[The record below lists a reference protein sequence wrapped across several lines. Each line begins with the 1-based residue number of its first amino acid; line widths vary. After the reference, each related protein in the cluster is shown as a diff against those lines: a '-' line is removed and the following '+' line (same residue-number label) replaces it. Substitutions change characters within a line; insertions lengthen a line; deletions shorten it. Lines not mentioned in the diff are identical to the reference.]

1 MCVARRVLDAE
12 SVINMAAPA
21 SGARYAIVT
30 GGSSG
35 IGLAVCRRLL
45 ADGWSVATTSRSA
58 ARLEEAFPAEA
69 PRPLFVAA
77 DLATTAGCE
86 ELAARCAA
94 AWGADFAL
102 GLLVN
107 NAGGGTIGQQ
117 IGSASIEAF
126 DYTMALNVR
135 APFQLT
141 QLLLPQLQRG
151 SVIVNLSSVAAQRP
165 FSGLAPY
172 CISKAAVDML
182 TKAAALELAPRG
194 VRVVGVAPGT
204 VETQFHSAAGMGDA
218 MAASYY
224 EASCATHPL
233 GRVGRPEE
241 IAEAV
246 VWLASG
252 AAAFVTGTTL
262 VIDGGRLLTASTAP
276 QLGAVVAAAAEA
288 PK

>member
-1 MCVARRVLDAE
+1 M
-12 SVINMAAPA
+12 SSPA
-21 SGARYAIVT
+21 SSASAAVKRRAIVT

-45 ADGWSVATTSRSA
+45 ADGWAVATTSRSV
-58 ARLEEAFPAEA
+58 ARLEEAFPASA
-69 PRPLFVAA
+69 ARPLFVAA

-86 ELAARCAA
+86 LLVASCAE
-94 AWGADFAL
+94 AWGADYSL
-102 GLLVN
+102 DCLCN

-117 IGSASIEAF
+117 IGAASVEAF
-126 DYTMALNVR
+126 DYCLALNVR
-135 APFQLT
+135 APFLLT
-141 QLLLPQLQRG
+141 QLLLPRLQRG

-194 VRVVGVAPGT
+194 IRVVGVAPGT
-204 VETQFHSAAGMGDA
+204 VETSFHSAAGMGDA

-224 EASCATHPL
+224 EASHATHPL

-246 VWLASG
+246 AWLANPATAGFITG
-252 AAAFVTGTTL
+252 ATL

-276 QLGAVVAAAAEA
+276 QLGAAAAAA
-288 PK
+288 AGTAAVAK

>member
-1 MCVARRVLDAE
+1 
-12 SVINMAAPA
+12 MAAPGSA
-21 SGARYAIVT
+21 PAAARFAVVT

-45 ADGWSVATTSRSA
+45 AEGWTVATTSRSV
-58 ARLEEAFPAEA
+58 ARLEEAFPAGA
-69 PRPLFVAA
+69 AAAARPLFVAA

-86 ELAARCAA
+86 ELVARCDA
-94 AWGADFAL
+94 AWGADYAL

-117 IGSASIEAF
+117 IGAASIAAF

-135 APFQLT
+135 APFLLI
-141 QLLLPQLQRG
+141 QLLLPRLQRG
-151 SVIVNLSSVAAQRP
+151 SVVANLSSVAAQRP

-204 VETQFHSAAGMGDA
+204 VETSFHAAAGMGEA

-224 EASCATHPL
+224 DASCATHPL

-252 AAAFVTGTTL
+252 AAGFVTGTTL
-262 VIDGGRLLTASTAP
+262 VVDGGRLLTASTAP
-276 QLGAVVAAAAEA
+276 QLGAVAAAP

>member
-1 MCVARRVLDAE
+1 
-12 SVINMAAPA
+12 MAAPGSA
-21 SGARYAIVT
+21 PAAARFAVVT

-45 ADGWSVATTSRSA
+45 AEGWTVATTSRSA
-58 ARLEEAFPAEA
+58 ARLEEAFPAGA
-69 PRPLFVAA
+69 AARPLFVAA

-86 ELAARCAA
+86 ELVARCAA
-94 AWGADFAL
+94 AWGADYAL

-117 IGSASIEAF
+117 IGAASIAAF

-135 APFQLT
+135 APFHLI
-141 QLLLPQLQRG
+141 QLLLPRLQRG
-151 SVIVNLSSVAAQRP
+151 SVVVNLSSVAAQRP

-204 VETQFHSAAGMGDA
+204 VETSFHAAAGMGEA
-218 MAASYY
+218 VAASYY
-224 EASCATHPL
+224 DASCATHPL

-252 AAAFVTGTTL
+252 AAGFVTGATL
-262 VIDGGRLLTASTAP
+262 VVDGGRLLTASTAP
-276 QLGAVVAAAAEA
+276 QLGAVVAAP